1 MGHEDTCLLTFKYL
15 LDALVKRDANGRVPE
30 DGRVVFQAQQPKIVG
45 MAERLFNG
53 EIECD
58 DFIVM
63 AVREF

>member
-1 MGHEDTCLLTFKYL
+1 MLS
-15 LDALVKRDANGRVPE
+15 RDIKG